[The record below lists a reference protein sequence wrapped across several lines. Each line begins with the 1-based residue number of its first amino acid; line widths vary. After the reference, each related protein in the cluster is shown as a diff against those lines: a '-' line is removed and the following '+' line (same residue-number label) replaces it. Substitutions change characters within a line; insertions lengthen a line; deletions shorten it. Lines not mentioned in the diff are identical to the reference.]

1 VPRFRSSTYDAAG
14 AVQGFGQALG
24 QLLDEVAAW
33 AAQAAAAREPAE
45 LPFVRKFFRL
55 AMSIRT

>member
-1 VPRFRSSTYDAAG
+1 VPVASYDAAG

-33 AAQAAAAREPAE
+33 AAQSAAAPR
-45 LPFVRKFFRL
+45 
-55 AMSIRT
+55 